1 MVRYSFIEPRA
12 KPLVSSFSKIWIL
25 FISFVSVLLILFGFF
40 LLYKIHSYKIDAIKT
55 KSDRVLLE
63 KKINAK
69 DDYIEYLLRQKSL
82 GEEIY
87 TRNTLLKNSMK
98 NLFDLV
104 PDKITLNR
112 VIIKKDSLII
122 YGKTPTKDTF
132 NFLLS
137 APLKSIFNT
146 SNTMFYLTANGWYNF
161 VSTNKITTTDGFNE

>member
-1 MVRYSFIEPRA
+1 MSYSFIRPRP
-12 KPLVSSFSKIWIL
+12 KPLLSAFSKIWL
-25 FISFVSVLLILFGFF
+25 MFIFFVSMLLLSFGIF
-40 LLYKIHSYKIDAIKT
+40 LLFRINYYRKETKNITNERIVLEQKITD
-55 KSDRVLLE
+55 
-63 KKINAK
+63 K
-69 DDYIEYLLRQKSL
+69 DTYMEYLLRQKSL

-87 TRNTLLKNSMK
+87 TRNILLKDSMK

-137 APLKSIFNT
+137 APLKSIFST
-146 SNTMFYLTANGWYNF
+146 SNTMFYLTKNGWYNF
-161 VSTNKITTTDGFNE
+161 VSTNKITTADGFSE

>member
-1 MVRYSFIEPRA
+1 MA
-12 KPLVSSFSKIWIL
+12 
-25 FISFVSVLLILFGFF
+25 
-40 LLYKIHSYKIDAIKT
+40 
-55 KSDRVLLE
+55 LE
-63 KKINAK
+63 QTITQK
-69 DDYIEYLLRQKSL
+69 DTYMEYLLRQKSL

-87 TRNTLLKNSMK
+87 TRNILLKESMK

-137 APLKSIFNT
+137 APLKSIFSS
-146 SNTMFYLTANGWYNF
+146 SNTMFYLTKNGWYNF
-161 VSTNKITTTDGFNE
+161 VSTNKITTTDGFSE